1 MKVPIIKSMVELLQ
15 CLRNTNSISI
25 KFKRLDSKG
34 DGVINDQ
41 GDVVCI
47 VKFSAVTFKPLV
59 NEVVDA
65 VVSDVEKVN
74 T

>member
-1 MKVPIIKSMVELLQ
+1 MLLFII
-15 CLRNTNSISI
+15 
-25 KFKRLDSKG
+25 RLDSKG
-34 DGVINDQ
+34 DGTINDY

-65 VVSDVEKVN
+65 VVTDVEKVTSFQN
-74 T
+74 YYKIVRNSC